1 MIITVELNG
10 TTFELGD
17 THAFYEDKQDAYLL
31 EELTAQ
37 QQFELN
43 QCKNFIASAVFR
55 ASQIIKG

>member
-17 THAFYEDKQDAYLL
+17 THAYYEDKLDTILI
-31 EELTAQ
+31 EELTVEQ
-37 QQFELN
+37 QAELN